1 MERSIASATAR
12 LPMAPANYW
21 LLKSEPSDYSIAMMQ
36 KEQRTVWDGV
46 RNAVAQKNM
55 RSMAVGDRCLF
66 YHSSCK
72 LIGIVG
78 LVSVCRAAYDDPTDG
93 KYSVV
98 DVQHEETWPQLLSL
112 DTLKM
117 HKETAL
123 NGLDRIFA
131 GPFWYT
137 IFGATGAL
145 LLEHWQSTRAPLA
158 PASTAPLAR
167 ASTAQHQG
175 NWARRPSHAQAR
187 RAATQD
193 PHRHRFSSSRG
204 C

>member
-1 MERSIASATAR
+1 MKRSIASATAR

-117 HKETAL
+117 HKETTL
-123 NGLDRIFA
+123 NGL
-131 GPFWYT
+131 
-137 IFGATGAL
+137 AL
-145 LLEHWQSTRAPLA
+145 LRMPRLSVQPVSRAHYEVILGLA
-158 PASTAPLAR
+158 SAER
-167 ASTAQHQG
+167 DG
-175 NWARRPSHAQAR
+175 G
-187 RAATQD
+187 D
-193 PHRHRFSSSRG
+193 SSSVASGAKRRKG
-204 C
+204 